1 MARISEQTIEQIRT
15 TADIYEIVSE
25 YVQLK
30 KQGRNFFG
38 LCPFHDEKT
47 PSFSISQQR
56 QIYKCFGCGA
66 GGGTINFIME
76 IERLEFI
83 DALQHLA
90 DRYKID
96 LNIETTSG
104 QSRDARTQLFDL
116 HEKTSRIYFDN
127 LKTEGGKKVHAHL
140 KERGLTSKTI
150 KEFRLGYSLKQSDSL
165 LKQVRAMGEKA
176 EVMRKSGLFI
186 DTKQGYIDRFRGR
199 IMFSIAD
206 VSGKITAFAG
216 RVFESDETA
225 KYVNSPE
232 TPIYNKSRILYGLHA
247 SKKAIQKKDDVIV
260 VEGYLDFLQLFQSG
274 IENCVAIS
282 GTAFTDQHALQLKRH
297 CNTVY
302 LAYDGDLAGK
312 AAAIRAGYVLL
323 RIGISSHIINIPEGL
338 DPDDWIKQ
346 DGNQPF
352 LQALEDS
359 EKLLDFHFQNFTG
372 DLKTTAGK
380 AAFVNEVLMELAQ
393 IKDPVVRELNA
404 HILSDLIQVSTNS
417 IFEALQ
423 TLLNRKQNKMVS
435 NQDKN
440 TKLAQKIENEPLL
453 EEDLIR
459 FCFAEDPK
467 IRKYLFDQVN
477 PDWLQSDLIGEIF
490 DKVYIH
496 LHSENM
502 PEADLIMN
510 ELIDKNQRNK
520 LAEIIFDLEKLEFTL
535 ASAHDC
541 VKRLEE
547 GWINLQLKTL
557 RETLK
562 NSKSDKQDPMLI
574 MKKIEEFQTQKK
586 NLSLQNA
593 ISE

>member
-47 PSFSISQQR
+47 PSFSINQQR
-56 QIYKCFGCGA
+56 QIYKCFGCGS

-83 DALQHLA
+83 DAIQHLA

-96 LNIETTSG
+96 LNIEHTSG
-104 QSRDARTQLFDL
+104 QSRDTRTQLFDL
-116 HEKTSRIYFDN
+116 HEKTSQIYIEN
-127 LKTEGGKKVHAHL
+127 LKTEDGKKVLAHL
-140 KERGLTSKTI
+140 KDRGLTSKTI
-150 KEFRLGYSLKQSDSL
+150 EEFRLGYSLKQSDSL
-165 LKQVRAMGEKA
+165 LKQVRVMGEKS
-176 EVMRKSGLFI
+176 EVMRQSGLFI

-206 VSGKITAFAG
+206 ASGKITAFAG

-247 SKKAIQKKDDVIV
+247 SKKVIQKKDAVIV

-274 IENCVAIS
+274 IENCVAVS
-282 GTAFTDQHALQLKRH
+282 GTAFTDQHALHLKRH

-323 RIGISSHIINIPEGL
+323 RSGISAHIINIPEGL

-346 DGNQPF
+346 DGNLPF
-352 LQALEDS
+352 LHALEDS
-359 EKLLDFHFQNFTG
+359 EKLLDFHFHNYPG

-380 AAFVNEVLMELAQ
+380 STFVNEVLMELAQ
-393 IKDPVVRELNA
+393 IKDPVIRELNA
-404 HILSDLIQVSTNS
+404 HTLSDLIQVSINS

-435 NQDKN
+435 NADKN
-440 TKLAQKIENEPLL
+440 TQLAQKSDSKPLL

-459 FCFAEDPK
+459 FCFAEGPE
-467 IRKYLFDQVN
+467 IRKYLFDHVN
-477 PDWLQSDLIGEIF
+477 PDWLQSDLIGEIY

-510 ELIDKNQRNK
+510 ELIDKHHRNK
-520 LAEIIFDLEKLEFTL
+520 LAEIIFDLEKLDFTL

-547 GWINLQLKTL
+547 GWINMQLKTL
-557 RETLK
+557 RKTLK
-562 NSKSDKQDPMLI
+562 NTESDKQNPISI

-586 NLSLQNA
+586 KLSLQNA
-593 ISE
+593 LSK